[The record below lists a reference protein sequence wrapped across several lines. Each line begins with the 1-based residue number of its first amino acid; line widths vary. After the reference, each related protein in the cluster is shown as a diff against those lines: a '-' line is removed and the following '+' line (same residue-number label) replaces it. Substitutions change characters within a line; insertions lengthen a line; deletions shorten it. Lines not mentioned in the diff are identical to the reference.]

1 LLDSAGA
8 PRHIGGLA
16 RMPTSP
22 PPSGDPFARGSVIH
36 GFRAAVVEIWGEDGL
51 REVADRLPVEARV
64 ATIEKTVLP
73 IEWVSVRHV
82 VAWHEAL
89 WDGPVRRDE
98 AKLAQLVSRS
108 IDLGFGRVKSA
119 FFAGITADRLRDRA
133 PELWRWQHTH
143 GVLTVD
149 TMEAGRALI
158 SLRGHPYV
166 DNAASRR
173 VTAES
178 YRAILALAGA
188 REVRAAW
195 GMEASSLVVHLS
207 WR

>member
-1 LLDSAGA
+1 
-8 PRHIGGLA
+8 
-16 RMPTSP
+16 MPTSP
-22 PPSGDPFARGSVIH
+22 PPSGEPFARGSVIH
-36 GFRAAVVEIWGEDGL
+36 GFRAAALEIWGEDGL
-51 REVADRLPVEARV
+51 RDVADRLPVDARV
-64 ATIEKTVLP
+64 ATIDRTVLP
-73 IEWVSVRHV
+73 IEWVLIRHV

-89 WDGPVRRDE
+89 WDGPIRRDE
-98 AKLAQLVSRS
+98 QQLALLVARS

-119 FFAGITADRLRDRA
+119 FFSGITADRLRDRA

-143 GVLTVD
+143 GVLTVE
-149 TMEAGRALI
+149 MEAARAI
-158 SLRGHPYV
+158 VTLRGHPYV
-166 DNAASRR
+166 ENAASRR

-195 GMEASSLVVHLS
+195 GTEDSSLVVHLS